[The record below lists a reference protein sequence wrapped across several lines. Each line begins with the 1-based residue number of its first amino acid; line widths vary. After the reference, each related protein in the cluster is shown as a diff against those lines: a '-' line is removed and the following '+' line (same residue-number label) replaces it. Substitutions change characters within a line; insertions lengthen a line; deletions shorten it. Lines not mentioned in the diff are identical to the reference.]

1 MLRLRFRTP
10 IMTLPPCVRVVSI
23 MFLLVA
29 GAASA
34 RGAATKLDEGLGQA
48 KNFVPVFVRMEDQL
62 LGRAGDY
69 ESFCAGQPATVRR
82 LELRQQVIQVLH
94 EKADTSFAR
103 VQKTVEALTKA
114 GQIRRTKRYWIVNG
128 FAGEATAEAC
138 RALAELPAVGFV
150 YRQRGAAQHAP
161 ARRRTSKPDPDQVK
175 LYRQLLKIRHD
186 DTADPFDPSKFE
198 IPWNLKRV
206 GADRAWTQHQVFG
219 RGIVVAVLDSGL
231 MAMPALTRSLWKNP
245 DETLNGKDDDG
256 NGYVDDVFGYDFQRQ
271 SPYVVSA
278 SRPSHGTLCAGIIAG
293 RPDGP
298 EDRIVTGI
306 APRAQIMPLVG
317 NGRLSAY
324 EYALAEGADILSMSY
339 TLDAQNLGH
348 YRGLYRT
355 AHEHLAAAGVVSVG
369 GAGNYARQRPEGWQ
383 IGTPKDIPCVIAV
396 AGITLDGKITA
407 ASSRGPVS
415 WTGVRYYDPDA
426 QNVPAPPSKPD
437 VTACFGGYPM
447 WTLVSVW
454 EGRKKDRLKVVYED
468 RQGYVLA
475 TGPQGNSFSG
485 PHAAGVAALMLEA
498 NPQLPVWHLQRLM
511 EDSGKDLGDP
521 GRDTTYG
528 AGLLQADQAVAAVRA
543 FGE

>member
-1 MLRLRFRTP
+1 M
-10 IMTLPPCVRVVSI
+10 
-23 MFLLVA
+23 
-29 GAASA
+29 
-34 RGAATKLDEGLGQA
+34 
-48 KNFVPVFVRMEDQL
+48 
-62 LGRAGDY
+62 
-69 ESFCAGQPATVRR
+69 
-82 LELRQQVIQVLH
+82 
-94 EKADTSFAR
+94 
-103 VQKTVEALTKA
+103 TKA

-128 FAGEATAEAC
+128 FACEATAEAC
-138 RALAELPAVGFV
+138 RALANLPSVGFV

-161 ARRRTSKPDPDQVK
+161 ARRRTPNPASGPDPDQVK
-175 LYRQLLKIRHD
+175 LYRQLLKSRHD
-186 DTADPFDPSKFE
+186 DTADPFDPARFE

-206 GADRAWTQHQVFG
+206 GADRAWTRHQVFG

-298 EDRIVTGI
+298 EDRIVTGV

-324 EYALAEGADILSMSY
+324 EYALEEGADVLSMSY
-339 TLDAQNLGH
+339 TLDAQNLGN

-369 GAGNYARQRPEGWQ
+369 GAGNYARRRPEGWQ

-396 AGITLDGKITA
+396 AGITQDGKITA

-426 QNVPAPPSKPD
+426 QQAPPPPSKPD

-447 WTLVSVW
+447 WTPRLGLGRPQKRSAESRLRRRPRLRPGDGPARQLILRPPRRRRSRADAGSQPPASRLAATTPHGRNQQRSGRTRSRHHVRRRPAASRPSRRRGPSV
-454 EGRKKDRLKVVYED
+454 
-468 RQGYVLA
+468 RQI
-475 TGPQGNSFSG
+475 GPARPSQTTKWLFSR
-485 PHAAGVAALMLEA
+485 ADAKA
-498 NPQLPVWHLQRLM
+498 
-511 EDSGKDLGDP
+511 P
-521 GRDTTYG
+521 GAKG
-528 AGLLQADQAVAAVRA
+528 
-543 FGE
+543 